1 MGWLVSNWVQ
11 RRAATEQNL
20 RNAADAWRKAQ
31 AAVVEA
37 SDSFRQ
43 HYSELGAVSQAQP
56 STDVLM
62 ITIERGSISTGDRTD
77 TTVVSFQFCSAKP
90 SIVVTVDQT
99 KIQEFWIAAD
109 SNHAFLVMQGNELAW
124 DEFSRL
130 ALEEAFFPSAPVRST
145 RKLSIVK

>member
-20 RNAADAWRKAQ
+20 RNAADAWRNAQ
-31 AAVVEA
+31 AAIA
-37 SDSFRQ
+37 DACDSFRH
-43 HYSELGAVSQAQP
+43 HYSKLGAVSQAQP
-56 STDVLM
+56 STDVFT
-62 ITIERGSISTGDRTD
+62 ITIEPCSNRTGDRTV
-77 TTVVSFQFCSAKP
+77 TTVVAFQFFAGKP
-90 SIVVTVDQT
+90 SIVVTVDQN
-99 KIQEFWIAAD
+99 KIQDFPIAAD
-109 SNHAFLVMQGNELAW
+109 SDHAFLVMQGNELAW